1 MILQELSRTELI
13 NRLQGMSRKQLKE
26 ELLNLHA
33 KLTTKAA
40 PLPDAVAETVFY
52 VPLSTARGMVALS
65 DATSQRKLRKKDP
78 SLFDREANGLEI
90 EAAEAAIWDQYHKI
104 DIQAPQGVEKR
115 RAFRKTFAKVFNQ

>member
-1 MILQELSRTELI
+1 MILPELSRTELI
-13 NRLQGMSRKQLKE
+13 NRLQGMSRKALKE
-26 ELLNLHA
+26 ELLNLHS

-52 VPLSTARGMVALS
+52 VPLSTARGMAALS
-65 DATSQRKLRKKDP
+65 DAESQRKLKKQDP

-115 RAFRKTFAKVFNQ
+115 RAFRKTFRKVFDQ

>member
-13 NRLQGMSRKQLKE
+13 NHLQGMSRKQLKE

-40 PLPDAVAETVFY
+40 PLPDAVAETSFY
-52 VPLSTARGMVALS
+52 VPMSTARGMMALS
-65 DATSQRKLRKKDP
+65 DPESQRKLKKQDP

-115 RAFRKTFAKVFNQ
+115 RAFRKTFRKVFDQ

>member
-1 MILQELSRTELI
+1 
-13 NRLQGMSRKQLKE
+13 MSRKQLKE

-52 VPLSTARGMVALS
+52 VPMSTARGMVALS
-65 DATSQRKLRKKDP
+65 DPESQRKLKKQDP

-115 RAFRKTFAKVFNQ
+115 RAFRKTFRKVFDQ